1 MDEKSLDLV
10 WTAKWIGKELGT
22 DRSANPLLLRTR
34 ADSLRRK
41 VGERW
46 VCDRQDL
53 RREFSKPGAP

>member
-22 DRSANPLLLRTR
+22 TEAQTHYLLEKGLIRC
-34 ADSLRRK
+34 AYK

-46 VCDRQDL
+46 VCDRRDL